1 MRFTDALDRKAEE
14 IQRPPNLPM
23 GHYTFA
29 VKAVPEIEDF
39 ESAKTGDTFDRVQF
53 QMACIEAQ
61 DDVDEDELTAFGNV
75 SGQTLRKTFLFNTT
89 EGKESE
95 FARSE
100 YNLKR
105 FLVDHLGLDESM
117 TMEELLNAAV
127 NAQCIAEVTHRPDPS
142 DPEIVYAELGRTTAL

>member
-14 IQRPPNLPM
+14 IKRPPNLPT

-39 ESAKTGDTFDRVQF
+39 ESARTGDTFDRVQF
-53 QMACIEAQ
+53 QMSCIEPQ
-61 DDVDEDELTAFGNV
+61 DDVDADELSDFGNV
-75 SGQTLRKTFLFNTT
+75 AGQTLRKTFLFNTT
-89 EGKESE
+89 EGKEAE

-100 YNLKR
+100 FNLKR
-105 FLVDHLGLDESM
+105 FLVDHLALDESM

-127 NAQCIAEVTHRPDPS
+127 GAQCIAEVTHRPDPN
-142 DPEIVYAELGRTTAL
+142 DPEVVYAELGRTAAL